1 MFNLNVDSYN
11 LEELK
16 NLFNINP
23 SGLINSVSMH
33 EILEERYQKLLSS
46 LNNNNQMNSIEKKK
60 SNEFLFQAKNK
71 LENLLTPQ
79 ISNTTYQDSKKVDSL
94 PFTKNLILEEPLR
107 FTLPSK
113 STESNGVL
121 RSTSVASSSP
131 SFKSFSAL

>member
-46 LNNNNQMNSIEKKK
+46 LNNNNQMNSIEKK
-60 SNEFLFQAKNK
+60 
-71 LENLLTPQ
+71 
-79 ISNTTYQDSKKVDSL
+79 
-94 PFTKNLILEEPLR
+94 
-107 FTLPSK
+107 
-113 STESNGVL
+113 G
-121 RSTSVASSSP
+121 
-131 SFKSFSAL
+131 